1 MPAFMLPN
9 DRRVMRAAEAE
20 TATAQSF
27 LGVAP
32 SFFAG
37 VRSSREKRRIDFV
50 TLGVAIA
57 VYGAFV
63 ALTLLFNSLPLW
75 FAAPLGSLLLAWHGS
90 LQHETI
96 HGHPTSSRRVNR
108 LLGGVPLALWIPYSI
123 YRETHLRHH
132 RHEGRYLTHVDRDP
146 ESFYLRPGTLAAA
159 GVIRRFIHR
168 ANCTFAGRMTIGPAI
183 AIGTFWLSEVRKL
196 RAGDTRHRLV
206 WSVHLLWIAAVLA
219 WVAGVC
225 HISLLVYVAF
235 VVYPGVS
242 VSQLRS
248 FAEHR
253 ADGNPRGRTR
263 VVETNPLWSL
273 IFMNNNL
280 HIAHHAHPRLPWH
293 QLPQAWRRM
302 RGAVT
307 DPDLVVR
314 GGYAEVVRN
323 YLLQPLITP
332 EHPGRDESL

>member
-1 MPAFMLPN
+1 MLPN

-20 TATAQSF
+20 TVTARSF
-27 LGVAP
+27 LEVAP
-32 SFFAG
+32 PFLAG
-37 VRSSREKRRIDFV
+37 VRSSQEKRRIDFV
-50 TLGVAIA
+50 TLGVAFA

-63 ALTLLFNSLPLW
+63 TWTLLFNSLPLW

-90 LQHETI
+90 FQHETI
-96 HGHPTSSRRVNR
+96 HGHPTSSRRINR

-123 YRETHLRHH
+123 YRETHLKHH
-132 RHEGRYLTHVDRDP
+132 RHAGRYLTDVDRDP

-159 GVIRRFIHR
+159 GVISRAIHQ
-168 ANCTFAGRMTIGPAI
+168 ANCTFAGRMTIGPAV
-183 AIGTFWLSEVRKL
+183 AIGTFWRSEARKL
-196 RAGDTRHRLV
+196 RAGDSRHVLA
-206 WSVHLLWIAAVLA
+206 WSLHLFWIAAVLA
-219 WVAGVC
+219 WVVGVC
-225 HISLLVYVAF
+225 HISLPVYAAL
-235 VVYPGVS
+235 VVYPSVA

-253 ADGNPRGRTR
+253 ADSNPRGRTR
-263 VVETNPLWSL
+263 VVESNPLWSL
-273 IFMNNNL
+273 IFLNNNL

-293 QLPQAWRRM
+293 RLPQAWRRM

-314 GGYAEVVRN
+314 GGYTEVVRN

-332 EHPGRDESL
+332 EHPGRDESF